1 MRQVGEEL
9 DARYVVDGR
18 VRRSPERIRVSVQLL
33 DTADGDHV
41 WGQTYDRDLTAQD
54 IFAIQDEIGP
64 SVASTIADAHGI
76 LSRELTKGDPGQAR
90 QGAQL
95 L

>member
-1 MRQVGEEL
+1 MRPVGEEL
-9 DARYVVDGR
+9 DARYVVDGS

-41 WGQTYDRDLTAQD
+41 WGQTRDLTAQD
-54 IFAIQDEIGP
+54 ILAIQDEIGP

-90 QGAQL
+90 RGAQL